1 MDNTLTTKFS
11 LNQGWLTE
19 KDAVV
24 FGVFEGEEIPCGL
37 GFKKETAEKEAE
49 LLFPIFSKIKRY
61 FAHKDFS
68 GKLGKVAVIYPEN
81 VLYKRV
87 ILCGLG
93 KKEELDAEKLRQ
105 VASQAIAAAEATDAA
120 KISFTL
126 FGSPLQRAE
135 DRLRYIFE
143 GAVLTLYKFNAYKS
157 KGAEKESG
165 AKITEVE
172 FLLPEIIEADEVSA
186 WQKQLE
192 RNVTIA
198 EAVYFARNIVNQ
210 PSSVV
215 TPQFLAE
222 TAEAL
227 AKQYPGI
234 SVRVM
239 RKTELKDRGMNGILT
254 VGGGSDKEPVLIT
267 LEYSP
272 ASASEKTVA
281 LVGKGVCF
289 DSGGLSLKSAENMM
303 EMKMDMAGAAA
314 VMGAIV
320 TAARLQ
326 LPVKVSAVIPAVEN
340 VPSPTAYKP
349 GDIITSASGKT
360 IEVLNTDAE
369 GRIILADALH
379 YAAAELKPT
388 YVIDLAT
395 LTYACELALGNHY
408 AGLLGNNDELLGLIT
423 EASERTGEK
432 VWLFP
437 FDDCYKKQIESDVAD
452 VKNIGGKTAGVITS
466 SLFLKEFVGEHKG
479 YAHIDIAG
487 TAILSEKNHY
497 RPKGGSGFGVRLL
510 VDFLEHLGGVSEAIK
525 AE

>member
-11 LNQGWLTE
+11 LSQSWLTE

-49 LLFPIFSKIKRY
+49 LLFPIFSKIKKY

-87 ILCGLG
+87 VLCGLG

-105 VASQAIAAAEATDAA
+105 VASQAIAAAEATDAV

-143 GAVLTLYKFNAYKS
+143 GAVLTLYKFNTYKS
-157 KGAEKESG
+157 KGAEKKDG

-172 FLLPEIIEADEVSA
+172 FLLPEIIEVEEVRV

-192 RNVTIA
+192 RNVLIA
-198 EAVYFARNIVNQ
+198 EAVYFARNMTNH

-215 TPQFLAE
+215 TPNFLVE
-222 TAEAL
+222 TAELL
-227 AKQYPGI
+227 AKKHERVTF
-234 SVRVM
+234 SVLRA
-239 RKTELKDRGMNGILT
+239 KELAERGMNGILA
-254 VGGGSDKEPVLIT
+254 VGAGSEQEPALIVLQ
-267 LEYSP
+267 YAP
-272 ASASEKTVA
+272 AVPSEKTVA

-289 DSGGLSLKSAENMM
+289 DSGGISLKTAENMD

-314 VMGAIV
+314 VMASFFTASRLELPLNIV
-320 TAARLQ
+320 
-326 LPVKVSAVIPAVEN
+326 AVIPAVEN
-340 VPSPTAYKP
+340 MPSSKAYKP
-349 GDIITSASGKT
+349 GDIITTASGKT

-379 YAAAELKPT
+379 FAASEFKPT
-388 YVIDLAT
+388 HLVDLAT
-395 LTYACELALGNHY
+395 LTGACAAAFGSHY
-408 AGLLGNNDELLGLIT
+408 AAMLGNNDELMSILT
-423 EASERTGEK
+423 DASEKTGEK
-432 VWLFP
+432 LWALP
-437 FDDCYKKQIESDVAD
+437 MDDCYKKQIESEIAD
-452 VKNIGGKTAGVITS
+452 VKNTGGKTAGAITAA
-466 SLFLKEFVGEHKG
+466 LFLKEFTLDHKA

-487 TAILSEKNHY
+487 TAILSERNHY
-497 RPKGGSGFGVRLL
+497 KPKGGSGFGVRLL
-510 VDFLEHLGGVSEAIK
+510 VEFLENLGK
-525 AE
+525 